1 MKLLKK
7 AIATA
12 VIAITGT
19 VSLAAP
25 ASANRLSRSDL
36 AREMAEI
43 RAMFNETTPVHG
55 LIQTVETPKPVR
67 AVETRNSGPRSWL
80 VNTRDRLS
88 LSGRDFYC
96 LAKNIY
102 HEAGVEDR
110 VGKFAVAQV
119 TLNRVEMGKWGNS
132 ICEVV
137 HAYKQFSW
145 TLKSSL
151 RNERPSGPLW
161 EASVEV
167 AEQFVN
173 GVRMSGFERVTHY
186 HATYVSPVWSR
197 GEPVKAKIGTH
208 VFFEDIAI

>member
-1 MKLLKK
+1 MKLLRKT
-7 AIATA
+7 IATA

-19 VSLAAP
+19 VSLAEP
-25 ASANRLSRSDL
+25 ASADRLSRSEL

-55 LIQTVETPKPVR
+55 LIQAVDAPKPVR
-67 AVETRNSGPRSWL
+67 VDTRNSSPRSRL

-96 LAKNIY
+96 LAKNIF

-119 TLNRVEMGKWGNS
+119 TLNRVEMGKWGSS

-145 TLKSSL
+145 TLKSNL

-161 EASVEV
+161 EESVAV

-173 GVRMSGFERVTHY
+173 GVRMQGFERVTHY

-208 VFFEDIAI
+208 VFFENIAI